1 MDKLKKLNRIERE
14 TDLLHQAENILESE
28 ANRFLDKY
36 YPGLN
41 KDKLSKEQK
50 MEVVETTVSQNK
62 RLGSQEIE
70 QVCRD
75 LEKKQIEKDLHVLLH
90 HRPQFVFFLQ
100 NEIKQVE
107 QKFEQVRLKN
117 GINFADPST
126 IQKVPEREL
135 NQMKGLLKQKENLK
149 QSLELMD
156 QLYDDQLHD
165 MYPNWDGRKYVT
177 LEQKECF
184 VMAEEYYGKPLTPED
199 FSHPPRR
206 YKREEQREIIFL
218 LYQIQQDKSDSYI
231 RHSAYETL
239 RNKYPD
245 FQIDN
250 PSYKQ
255 MFFYECLRYKDEM
268 GEERMSQLHH
278 VFDVKG
284 SHLEGALFEDERTF
298 TPSSNPYSSFIH
310 YDGSDFFSIL
320 ESAIREADRKWREDE
335 FEQQNK
341 QKKKKQQRGMER

>member
-1 MDKLKKLNRIERE
+1 
-14 TDLLHQAENILESE
+14 
-28 ANRFLDKY
+28 
-36 YPGLN
+36 
-41 KDKLSKEQK
+41 

-100 NEIKQVE
+100 NEIKQIE
-107 QKFEQVRLKN
+107 QQFEYVRVKN

-126 IQKVPEREL
+126 IQKVSEKEL
-135 NQMKGLLKQKENLK
+135 SQMKDLLKQKENLK

-156 QLYDDQLHD
+156 QLYDDQLHE

-206 YKREEQREIIFL
+206 YKREEQREIIFS
-218 LYQIQQDKSDSYI
+218 LYQIQQDKGDSYI

-255 MFFYECLRYKDEM
+255 MFFYECLRYKDEI
-268 GEERMSQLHH
+268 GEERMEQLHH

-284 SHLEGALFEDERTF
+284 SHLDGASFEDERTF

-341 QKKKKQQRGMER
+341 DKKKKQQRGMER